1 MRIILREEQCGS
13 FILMANEQMG
23 QEAFRMLE
31 VQWVRP
37 EMPKVLTPATQGRR
51 MEESKMQMGVEKC
64 SGLWE
69 EKPELMSLGRRKR
82 IRDPR

>member
-1 MRIILREEQCGS
+1 M
-13 FILMANEQMG
+13 
-23 QEAFRMLE
+23 
-31 VQWVRP
+31 QWVRP

-51 MEESKMQMGVEKC
+51 MEEFKMQMGVEKC